1 MRRFLTIPYITLAAA
16 FLIFIG
22 SGAFFLA
29 DRNSG
34 ARNGAGLVATG
45 TTAPT
50 VAAATPPGRA
60 ASNVAALPAS
70 FATATRGGTT
80 VGGTTA
86 ASPVNTRTA
95 GAIIAGG
102 TPLPA
107 VSAVVPTVIRV
118 SPTATSVPPTPTAL
132 PPTPTAL
139 PPTATPIPPTPIPP
153 TATPI
158 PLPPTATPIPPP
170 PAPPPLAITPRGTD
184 RPAYGFNVFLIGNSG
199 GASFNTRTMG
209 KVREAGFGW
218 VRVQLQWSEFEPS
231 PGSYNTAVYDTIIG
245 AASNGGANVLVS
257 VVKAPAWASP
267 SRPGA
272 LPENTA
278 AFARTMRYLA
288 ARYAGK
294 VGAWEI
300 WNEQNLAGEVGGQV
314 SVAPYFETLKAGYGA
329 VKAVAPN
336 AIVLFGG
343 LTPTGLNDPAVA
355 INDVEYLRAFYAY
368 RGGEG
373 RNYFDVLAA
382 HPGSAANPPDTS
394 FPANPGSGA
403 CPPKYAAQE
412 GNCWKNAPDF
422 YFRRVEDQRA
432 VMVAAGDAPK
442 QIWLTE
448 FGWDSC
454 QGGLPAP
461 NGYEYCAL
469 TSEAQQARYIL
480 RAFAIAREEWPWMG
494 AMFLWNLNYSATPS
508 IQTSD
513 EKYAWS
519 VLRGDWSNRPAFEA
533 IKAMPK

>member
-1 MRRFLTIPYITLAAA
+1 MRRFLTIPYITLAVAI
-16 FLIFIG
+16 LIFLG
-22 SGAFFLA
+22 AGAFFLSGP
-29 DRNSG
+29 DIGTRNE
-34 ARNGAGLVATG
+34 ATMAATG
-45 TTAPT
+45 T
-50 VAAATPPGRA
+50 VSVGSAATPTRSV
-60 ASNVAALPAS
+60 ASAVAALPAS
-70 FATATRGGTT
+70 TATAARPGSTSVATP
-80 VGGTTA
+80 V
-86 ASPVNTRTA
+86 ASRTA
-95 GAIIAGG
+95 GPVVAGGG
-102 TPLPA
+102 TP
-107 VSAVVPTVIRV
+107 SAVANAIVPTVARV
-118 SPTATSVPPTPTAL
+118 SPTVTAI

-139 PPTATPIPPTPIPP
+139 PPTAPPPTAIPATATAIPPT
-153 TATPI
+153 
-158 PLPPTATPIPPP
+158 
-170 PAPPPLAITPRGTD
+170 PAPPPLVITPLGSEGLG
-184 RPAYGFNVFLIGNSG
+184 YGFNVFLIGNSG
-199 GASFNTRTMG
+199 GAGFNTRTMG

-231 PGSYNTAVYDTIIG
+231 PGNYNTAVYDTIIG

-267 SRPGA
+267 SHPGA

-288 ARYAGK
+288 ARYSGE
-294 VGAWEI
+294 VQAWEI

-314 SVAPYFETLKAGYGA
+314 SVVPYFETLKAGYGA
-329 VKAVAPN
+329 VKAVDPR

-355 INDVEYLRAFYAY
+355 INDVEYLREFYAY

-382 HPGSAANPPDTS
+382 HPGSAANPPDTK
-394 FPANPGSGA
+394 FPENPGTGA

-412 GNCWKNAPDF
+412 GNCWKNTPDF

-432 VMVAAGDAPK
+432 VMVEVGDAPK

-454 QGGLPAP
+454 QRGLPAP
-461 NGYEYCAL
+461 NGYEYCAR
-469 TSEAQQARYIL
+469 TSEAQQAQYIL

-494 AMFLWNLNYSATPS
+494 AMFLWNLNYAATPS

-519 VLRGDWSNRPAFEA
+519 VLRGDWSNRAAFEA

>member
-1 MRRFLTIPYITLAAA
+1 MSVSMRRFLTLPYLVLAVAI
-16 FLIFIG
+16 LIFAG
-22 SGAFFLA
+22 AGAFFLA
-29 DRNSG
+29 ERDTGTRNE
-34 ARNGAGLVATG
+34 ATVATTG
-45 TTAPT
+45 TVSARGS
-50 VAAATPPGRA
+50 ATPPGGV
-60 ASNVAALPAS
+60 ASGVAALPAS
-70 FATATRGGTT
+70 TS
-80 VGGTTA
+80 TA
-86 ASPVNTRTA
+86 ARPGTA
-95 GAIIAGG
+95 GATPVLSRTATGATAAVAG
-102 TPLPA
+102 TPTA
-107 VSAVVPTVIRV
+107 ATIAAAPTVARV
-118 SPTATSVPPTPTAL
+118 SPTATSLPRTPTAL
-132 PPTPTAL
+132 PPTATPL
-139 PPTATPIPPTPIPP
+139 PPTATPIPPTP
-153 TATPI
+153 T
-158 PLPPTATPIPPP
+158 
-170 PAPPPLAITPRGTD
+170 PPPLAITPLGTD
-184 RPAYGFNVFLIGNSG
+184 GLAYGFNVFLIGNSG

-209 KVREAGFGW
+209 KVNEAGFGW

-245 AASNGGANVLVS
+245 AASKGGANVLVS

-267 SRPGA
+267 SHPGA

-288 ARYAGK
+288 ARYSGA

-314 SVAPYFETLKAGYGA
+314 SIAPYFATLKAGYGG
-329 VKAVAPN
+329 VKAADPN

-355 INDVEYLRAFYAY
+355 VNDVEYLREFYAY
-368 RGGEG
+368 QDGEG

-382 HPGSAANPPDTS
+382 HPGSAANAPDTA
-394 FPANPGSGA
+394 FPANPGTGV

-432 VMVAAGDAPK
+432 VMVGAGDGPK

-469 TSEAQQARYIL
+469 TSEAQQAQYIL

-494 AMFLWNLNYSATPS
+494 AMFLWNLNYAATPS

>member
-1 MRRFLTIPYITLAAA
+1 MRRFLTIPYLTLAVALVI
-16 FLIFIG
+16 FL
-22 SGAFFLA
+22 
-29 DRNSG
+29 
-34 ARNGAGLVATG
+34 GAGVFLLSERNADTRGAGGGAATG
-45 TTAPT
+45 TVSVGVAASPSRGSASAIAAAPMTTTIATTAATPGSGTVAPGVSGATATSGLGTRTPVAIASAVAPT
-50 VAAATPPGRA
+50 VA
-60 ASNVAALPAS
+60 
-70 FATATRGGTT
+70 
-80 VGGTTA
+80 
-86 ASPVNTRTA
+86 
-95 GAIIAGG
+95 
-102 TPLPA
+102 
-107 VSAVVPTVIRV
+107 RV
-118 SPTATSVPPTPTAL
+118 SPTATSVPSTPTAI
-132 PPTPTAL
+132 PPTATPV
-139 PPTATPIPPTPIPP
+139 PPTATPIPPTP
-153 TATPI
+153 T
-158 PLPPTATPIPPP
+158 L
-170 PAPPPLAITPRGTD
+170 PPLAITPLGTD
-184 RPAYGFNVFLIGNSG
+184 NLAYGFNAFLIGNSG
-199 GASFNTRTMG
+199 GAAFNTRTMG

-267 SRPGA
+267 SHPGA

-288 ARYAGK
+288 ARYAGE
-294 VGAWEI
+294 VQAWEI

-314 SVAPYFETLKAGYGA
+314 AVAPYFETLKAGYGA
-329 VKAVAPN
+329 VKAADPS

-355 INDVEYLRAFYAY
+355 VNDVEYLRAFYAY
-368 RGGEG
+368 RDGEG

-382 HPGSAANPPDTS
+382 HPGSAANPPDTAY
-394 FPANPGSGA
+394 PANPGTGA

-432 VMVAAGDAPK
+432 VMVAAGDGPK

-469 TSEAQQARYIL
+469 TSEAQQAQYIL
-480 RAFAIAREEWPWMG
+480 RAFEIARQEWPWMG
-494 AMFLWNLNYSATPS
+494 AMFLWNLNYAATPS

-519 VLRGDWSNRPAFEA
+519 VLRGDWTNRPAFEA

>member
-1 MRRFLTIPYITLAAA
+1 MRRFLTIPYITLAVAV
-16 FLIFIG
+16 LIFV
-22 SGAFFLA
+22 GAGVFFLVER
-29 DRNSG
+29 D
-34 ARNGAGLVATG
+34 TG
-45 TTAPT
+45 TQDRATIVAIDTPSAGSVAIPPGGAASR
-50 VAAATPPGRA
+50 VAASPGGSA
-60 ASNVAALPAS
+60 AAV
-70 FATATRGGTT
+70 RGGTA
-80 VGGTTA
+80 A
-86 ASPVNTRTA
+86 ASPFASRTA
-95 GAIIAGG
+95 GPVGTGG
-102 TPLPA
+102 TP
-107 VSAVVPTVIRV
+107 SAVANAAVPTAARL
-118 SPTATSVPPTPTAL
+118 SPTATVVPPS
-132 PPTPTAL
+132 PTAL
-139 PPTATPIPPTPIPP
+139 PPTATPLPPTATPLPPTPTPIPP
-153 TATPI
+153 T
-158 PLPPTATPIPPP
+158 
-170 PAPPPLAITPRGTD
+170 PAPPPLAITPLGTD
-184 RPAYGFNVFLIGNSG
+184 GLAYGFNVFLAGNSQ
-199 GASFNTRTMG
+199 GADFNARTMG
-209 KVREAGFGW
+209 KVRESGFGW

-245 AASNGGANVLVS
+245 AASRGGANVLVS
-257 VVKAPAWASP
+257 VVKAPTWASP

-288 ARYAGK
+288 ARYAGA

-314 SVAPYFETLKAGYGA
+314 AVAPYFETLKAGYGG
-329 VKAVAPN
+329 VKAADPN

-343 LTPTGLNDPAVA
+343 LTPTGLDDPAVA
-355 INDVEYLRAFYAY
+355 VNDVEYLREFYAY

-394 FPANPGSGA
+394 FPENPGSGA

-412 GNCWKNAPDF
+412 GNCWKNGPDF
-422 YFRRVEDQRA
+422 YFRRIEDQRA
-432 VMVAAGDAPK
+432 VMVAAGDGPK

-469 TSEAQQARYIL
+469 TSEVQQAQYIL
-480 RAFAIAREEWPWMG
+480 RAFAIARAEWPWMG
-494 AMFLWNLNYSATPS
+494 AMFLWNLNYAATPS
-508 IQTSD
+508 IQPGD
-513 EKYAWS
+513 EKYGWS

>member
-1 MRRFLTIPYITLAAA
+1 MSALMRRFLTPPYLVLAAA
-16 FLIFIG
+16 ILIFVG
-22 SGAFFLA
+22 AGAFFLSERDTGTRSA
-29 DRNSG
+29 
-34 ARNGAGLVATG
+34 ATVAATG
-45 TTAPT
+45 TVSARGS
-50 VAAATPPGRA
+50 ATPPGGVP
-60 ASNVAALPAS
+60 SNVAALPVS
-70 FATATRGGTT
+70 TTT
-80 VGGTTA
+80 VARPGTGTVGATPLASATTGVPSAVARTSSAA
-86 ASPVNTRTA
+86 AS
-95 GAIIAGG
+95 
-102 TPLPA
+102 
-107 VSAVVPTVIRV
+107 SAAPTVARV
-118 SPTATSVPPTPTAL
+118 SPTATNIPPTPTVL
-132 PPTPTAL
+132 PPTAL
-139 PPTATPIPPTPIPP
+139 PPTAT
-153 TATPI
+153 A
-158 PLPPTATPIPPP
+158 LPPTATPLPPTP
-170 PAPPPLAITPRGTD
+170 TPPPLAITPLGTD
-184 RPAYGFNVFLIGNSG
+184 GLAYGFNVFLIGNSG
-199 GASFNTRTMG
+199 GAAFNTRTMG
-209 KVREAGFGW
+209 KVNEAGFGW

-245 AASNGGANVLVS
+245 AASRGGANVLVS

-267 SRPGA
+267 SHPGA

-288 ARYAGK
+288 TRYSGQ

-314 SVAPYFETLKAGYGA
+314 SVAPYFATLKAGYGA
-329 VKAVAPN
+329 VKAADPN

-355 INDVEYLRAFYAY
+355 VNDVEYLREFYAY
-368 RGGEG
+368 QGGEG

-382 HPGSAANPPDTS
+382 HPGSAANAPDTAY
-394 FPANPGSGA
+394 PANPGTGA

-412 GNCWKNAPDF
+412 GNCWKNTPDF

-432 VMVAAGDAPK
+432 VMVAAGDGPK

-494 AMFLWNLNYSATPS
+494 AMFLWNLNYAATPS

>member
-1 MRRFLTIPYITLAAA
+1 MRRFLTLPYLVLAAA
-16 FLIFIG
+16 ILIFVG
-22 SGAFFLA
+22 AGAFFLSE
-29 DRNSG
+29 RNSG
-34 ARNGAGLVATG
+34 TRDEGNATPTGTVGVGSVATPSGRVASGATALPLSTATATRAGTG
-45 TTAPT
+45 TTA
-50 VAAATPPGRA
+50 ATPVASRTGGPG
-60 ASNVAALPAS
+60 L
-70 FATATRGGTT
+70 AT
-80 VGGTTA
+80 
-86 ASPVNTRTA
+86 
-95 GAIIAGG
+95 GG
-102 TPLPA
+102 TPGTVANAIVPTI
-107 VSAVVPTVIRV
+107 VPTVVRV
-118 SPTATSVPPTPTAL
+118 SPTATSAPPTPTAIPL
-132 PPTPTAL
+132 TATPP
-139 PPTATPIPPTPIPP
+139 PPTATPIPPTPP
-153 TATPI
+153 
-158 PLPPTATPIPPP
+158 
-170 PAPPPLAITPRGTD
+170 PPPLAITPLGTD
-184 RPAYGFNVFLIGNSG
+184 GLAYGFNAFLIGNGG
-199 GASFNTRTMG
+199 GATFNTRTMG

-267 SRPGA
+267 SHPGA

-288 ARYAGK
+288 ARYSGQ

-314 SVAPYFETLKAGYGA
+314 AVAPYFETLKAGYGA
-329 VKAVAPN
+329 VKAADPR

-368 RGGEG
+368 RDGEG

-382 HPGSAANPPDTS
+382 HPGSAANPPDTA
-394 FPANPGSGA
+394 FPTNPGVGA

-412 GNCWKNAPDF
+412 GHCWKDAPDF

-432 VMVAAGDAPK
+432 VMVAAGDGPK

-454 QGGLPAP
+454 QGGLPTP

-469 TSEAQQARYIL
+469 TSETQQAQYIV
-480 RAFAIAREEWPWMG
+480 RAFTIAREEWPWMG
-494 AMFLWNLNYSATPS
+494 AMFLWNLNYAATPS

-519 VLRGDWSNRPAFEA
+519 LLRGDWSNRPAFEA

>member
-1 MRRFLTIPYITLAAA
+1 MRRFLTIPYVTLAVAI
-16 FLIFIG
+16 LIFVG
-22 SGAFFLA
+22 AGAFFLA
-29 DRNSG
+29 ERNSG
-34 ARNGAGLVATG
+34 SQAGSGPAATG
-45 TTAPT
+45 TINAGI
-50 VAAATPPGRA
+50 AAESPGRV
-60 ASNVAALPAS
+60 ASGVAALPVTS
-70 FATATRGGTT
+70 VTATRVGTSGAATPVPSRT
-80 VGGTTA
+80 VGP
-86 ASPVNTRTA
+86 SVA
-95 GAIIAGG
+95 GGG
-102 TPLPA
+102 TPSTVA
-107 VSAVVPTVIRV
+107 NADAPTVVRI
-118 SPTATSVPPTPTAL
+118 SPTATSI

-139 PPTATPIPPTPIPP
+139 PPTATPIPPTP
-153 TATPI
+153 
-158 PLPPTATPIPPP
+158 
-170 PAPPPLAITPRGTD
+170 APPPLAITPLGTD
-184 RPAYGFNVFLIGNSG
+184 GLAYGFNVFLIGNSG
-199 GASFNTRTMG
+199 GASFNTRTIG
-209 KVREAGFGW
+209 KVNEAGFGW

-231 PGSYNTAVYDTIIG
+231 QGSYNSAVYDTIIG
-245 AASNGGANVLVS
+245 AASRGGAKVLVS

-267 SRPGA
+267 SHPGA
-272 LPENTA
+272 LPENTV

-288 ARYAGK
+288 ARYSGQ

-329 VKAVAPN
+329 VKAADPN

-355 INDVEYLRAFYAY
+355 VNDVEYLRAFYAY
-368 RGGEG
+368 RDGEG

-382 HPGSAANPPDTS
+382 HPGSAANPPDTAY
-394 FPANPGSGA
+394 PANPGTGA

-432 VMVAAGDAPK
+432 VMVEAGDGPK
-442 QIWLTE
+442 QVWLTE

-461 NGYEYCAL
+461 NGYEYCSL
-469 TSEAQQARYIL
+469 TSEAQQAQYIL
-480 RAFAIAREEWPWMG
+480 RAFEIARQEWPWMG
-494 AMFLWNLNYSATPS
+494 AMFLWNLNYAATPS